1 MCMPVQKESLLDVES
16 VLEKLGSLPYVK
28 RVNRFGGQYKSSN
41 LQVNNEWPP
50 ILHASSSS
58 LRMSS

>member
-16 VLEKLGSLPYVK
+16 VLEKLGSLPYGK

-41 LQVNNEWPP
+41 LQVNNETQWTRK
-50 ILHASSSS
+50 L
-58 LRMSS
+58 